1 MAKTERITVKEV
13 AVKWDITP
21 RRVQELCKKGLIP
34 GAERFGQSWMIPSD
48 AVPPVDGRSKAG
60 RAAKKNPN
68 AHRPLV
74 RRSPF
79 LDMTDLYHKP
89 GSADECIA
97 SLSYHPEAQA
107 LFAAEIAYSRG
118 EIDKVYAQ
126 AKYFL
131 EQKSGMYAVLSGG
144 MLLSLVA
151 MWKGDIQLWNEARIH
166 ICSAPCRDD
175 IDCDILALTLAS
187 ADSAIR
193 NTKDFPDW
201 FVRGCFDNLPR
212 DSHPAARVYYT
223 KHLLISAQE
232 LALGNTAYDGV
243 YGFGLLKTF
252 PYVVE
257 PMISQMVVDK
267 VIMAEIYLRLVIA
280 IAYHQ
285 YGDDKN
291 AAFHLDKAIRLC
303 LADGLYGPLVEH
315 RRQLGLFLDDRLGM
329 IDPDALKKVKTLHKQ
344 LHTGW
349 TKIHNAVTK
358 RQVQV
363 TLTVREREIARLAA
377 FGLTDAQI
385 AKQLSLSIHTVSSLL
400 NLAKNKAGV
409 SSREDLMPY
418 L

>member
-1 MAKTERITVKEV
+1 MDRITAQEI
-13 AVKWDITP
+13 ADKWGVST
-21 RRVQELCKKGLIP
+21 RYVQALCQKGRIP
-34 GAERFGQSWMIPSD
+34 GAERKGRDWMIPAD
-48 AVPPVDGRSKAG
+48 AEKPVDGRSKAG
-60 RAAKKNPN
+60 KAAKEDPN
-68 AHRPLV
+68 ARRPLV

-79 LDMTDLYHKP
+79 LTMTDLYHKP
-89 GSADECIA
+89 GTADECIA
-97 SLSYHPEAQA
+97 SLAYHPEAQA

-118 EIDKVYAQ
+118 EIDKVYEQ
-126 AKYFL
+126 ARYFL
-131 EQKSGMYAVLSGG
+131 EKKSGMYAVLSGG
-144 MLLSLVA
+144 LLLSLVA
-151 MWKGDIQLWNEARIH
+151 MWKGDVQLWNEAKMH
-166 ICSAPCRDD
+166 ICQAPCGDD
-175 IDCDILALTLAS
+175 ADRDILALTLAS

-201 FVRGCFDNLPR
+201 FMRGCFDNLPC

-232 LALGNTAYDGV
+232 LAMGNTAYEGV

-257 PMISQMVVDK
+257 PMISQMVVDT
-267 VIMAEIYLRLVIA
+267 VIMAEAYLRLVIA

-285 YGDDKN
+285 CGDDKN
-291 AAFHLDKAIRLC
+291 AAFHLDKAIHIC

-329 IDPDALKKVKTLHKQ
+329 IDPDVLKKVKTLHKQ
-344 LHTGW
+344 LHAGW
-349 TKIHNAVTK
+349 TKIHNAITQ

-377 FGLTDAQI
+377 FGMTDAQI
-385 AKQLSLSIHTVSSLL
+385 AKQLSLSPHTVSSLL

-409 SSREDLMPY
+409 SNREDLVPY